1 MQKQESFYYQA
12 RAEAPTDTDT
22 AAIGRAPGFGLHCL
36 YREYTWKKKDFQVGE
51 RLIGHFLSKGCV
63 LVLDWSLLSR

>member
-36 YREYTWKKKDFQVGE
+36 YREYTWKK
-51 RLIGHFLSKGCV
+51 RI
-63 LVLDWSLLSR
+63 SR

>member
-36 YREYTWKKKDFQVGE
+36 YRVFLCEKLEKREFPGWETSNWLSFVEGLGVG
-51 RLIGHFLSKGCV
+51 F
-63 LVLDWSLLSR
+63 